1 MNDFLVWQQNSDN
14 SSNADNLKAIARWWF
29 NLNGKEVGW
38 QQRLIPANGDLSDID
53 WQLQK
58 FDNKFVIQATQLR
71 GITLFWRGNK
81 IADEQNIT
89 PQKMQLD
96 LARQRLLIVPQSQSQ
111 VVINISLPGII
122 YQKIDLVNPQV
133 AAAIKDNQGTIL
145 LRDETQKLEIRV
157 TLDRGRLDLLRDRL
171 KTEEN

>member
-1 MNDFLVWQQNSDN
+1 MNNFLIWQQNSDDLN
-14 SSNADNLKAIARWWF
+14 NADNLKAIARWWSDLKG
-29 NLNGKEVGW
+29 NEVSW
-38 QQRLIPANGDLSDID
+38 QQRLIPPNGDLNDID
-53 WQLQK
+53 WQSQK

-71 GITLFWRGNK
+71 GITLFWHGNK

-96 LARQRLLIVPQSQSQ
+96 LIQQQLLIVPQSQSQ
-111 VVINISLPGII
+111 VAINVSLPGIV

-133 AAAIKDNQGTIL
+133 AAAIKDNKGIIL
-145 LRDETQKLEIRV
+145 LANETQKLEIRV
-157 TLDRGRLDLLRDRL
+157 TLDRDRLDLLRDRL